1 MVLGIYGYGGHGLEV
16 EELARVINLKRNRW
30 DKIIFI
36 DDTPCK
42 IDDEKIFSFETIIDK
57 YLTSEI
63 EFMVG
68 VGEPIIRE
76 KIFTKIKE
84 KGYRLATLIHPSAF
98 IAENA
103 EIKEGTMIS
112 ANAFISVKVHL
123 YENVLIQPMVAIHH
137 ECKVG
142 KHSVIGTSASMGGN
156 SSIGDN
162 SFMGLNSSL
171 KQGVTVGNGSVVGMG
186 AVVIKNVADKTTVAG
201 TPAAVIKEGDVRAF

>member
-76 KIFTKIKE
+76 KIFTKIKK

-123 YENVLIQPMVAIHH
+123 YENVLIQPMAAVHH

-186 AVVIKNVADKTTVAG
+186 AVVIKNVADKTIVAG
-201 TPAAVIKEGDVRAF
+201 NPAAVIKEGDVRAF

>member
-186 AVVIKNVADKTTVAG
+186 AVVIKKVADKTTVAG
-201 TPAAVIKEGDVRAF
+201 NPAAVIKEGDVRAF